1 MAGPA
6 AVPDGAALTAAQLR
20 AALWAGEGRAVFAV
34 IDGAAMAG
42 CAARL
47 AAAEAAAELAGWDC
61 LLPGALKP
69 DEAARA
75 SWLAA
80 LRQDSPFTDWL
91 LGAAAGAFP
100 NWGLLAL
107 TRAPMLKLRA
117 HLRTLNEARTPAGRR
132 VPLRWADPAVAAAL
146 LPLCSPSQL
155 GLLFGPVDA
164 WVFPGATRWRWT
176 ACRSG
181 QLEQRI
187 HPVIGG

>member
-1 MAGPA
+1 MVPSA
-6 AVPDGAALTAAQLR
+6 AVADGAALTAAQLR

-42 CAARL
+42 CATRL
-47 AAAEAAAELAGWDC
+47 AAAEAAAELTGWDC

-80 LRQDSPFTDWL
+80 LRQESPFTDWL
-91 LGAAAGAFP
+91 LGTAASAFP
-100 NWGLLAL
+100 DWGLLAL
-107 TRAPMLKLRA
+107 TRVPMLKLRA

-132 VPLRWADPAVAAAL
+132 VPLRWADPAVASAL

-164 WVFPGATRWRWT
+164 WVMPGATRWRWAT
-176 ACRSG
+176 CRSG
-181 QLEQRI
+181 QLEQRAN
-187 HPVIGG
+187 PVING